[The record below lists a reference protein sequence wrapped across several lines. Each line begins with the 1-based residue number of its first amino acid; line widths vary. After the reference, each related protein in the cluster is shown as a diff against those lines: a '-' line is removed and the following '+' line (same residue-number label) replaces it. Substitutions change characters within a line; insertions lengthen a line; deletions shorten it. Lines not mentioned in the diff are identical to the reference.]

1 MKRKICV
8 VLAVFLCIVAMCI
21 LLAACND
28 SAQNNTGQTSE
39 GDLPSETPV
48 EPDKNDPE
56 NSDPSRP
63 KTYSVT
69 FVADGNVVSVVS
81 YSENTATISEPSVP
95 NKTGYT
101 GAWEPYSLGAA
112 NIIVNA
118 VYTPIKYTVTFV
130 ADGATVG
137 TAVYTVENRD
147 IAEPL
152 VPEKTGYSAEWENY
166 TLTIVYT
173 VIFVADNETVAERRY
188 TVEDNTFAVPSVPN
202 KVGYTGVWETYSLK
216 TGDMTVN
223 AVYTPIEYTVTFVA
237 DGATAGTAV
246 YTVENRDIAEP
257 LVPEKTGYSA
267 EWENYTLTVTFAA
280 DGEFIAERTYTIEHT
295 EVAAPPVPSKE
306 HYTAAWEEYFL
317 TTGDLTVN
325 AVYTPI
331 EYMITFVADGKTV
344 GKVGY
349 TIEDN
354 AVAEPQVPH
363 KENCI
368 GTWEDYTLTGRDF
381 TVNAVYVTAME
392 FALTTDSSFYVV
404 LRYAGNEE
412 EVEVP
417 AMYNGLRVV
426 AIAEDAFAGN
436 TATRKI
442 TLPNS
447 IEQIQSGA
455 FGGCTSLANI
465 NIPANVQLIGDDAF
479 SGCTSLRTL
488 SMGQSVATI
497 GANAFAHCTALRSIT
512 LNEGLTTIGSFA
524 FDGCTALTD
533 ITLPDSLEELGT
545 GVFRHAESLETINF
559 PTLII
564 AIPNVTFQYCLSLK
578 SVVIP
583 ATVSEIGHSAFS
595 YCYGLDSLRIEG
607 DITTIGDSVF
617 FNCYNLTSIYY
628 NSSIGG
634 DVGDEN
640 YIFYNAGSSTEGV
653 TLTLGTNAVIPNKL
667 FDPVFDENKPLI
679 TAVAFEDGQTAITSI
694 YSDGL
699 PYLESI
705 TIPDSVTTIE
715 PDAFTGCEGALYNEY
730 GITYADGWAIF
741 CDKEATTITIRDG
754 IRGIA
759 SGVFD
764 SCTDASSLTIPEN
777 FSNLTA
783 EDFVSLKNLT
793 HAAFPITA
801 IALIPKNKL
810 QNAVITSGTNI
821 ENSAF
826 SGCTSLTSVTIPDSV
841 TSIGYEAFRSCS
853 SLTSVTI
860 PDNVINIGIGAFNG
874 CSSLESMTIAF
885 VGNKANKTSSDT
897 YQYPFGYIF
906 GTSSYTGGTAV
917 EQRYYGSSTSST
929 TYDTYYIPSSLRS
942 VTVTGGNI
950 LYGAFY
956 NCSML
961 TSVTI
966 PDSVTSIA
974 SCAFEACSN
983 LTSIT
988 IPDSVTSI
996 GWSAFSGCTGLTEI
1010 YYTGD
1015 VASWC
1020 GISGLGD
1027 IMSSG
1032 RMLYIGGE
1040 EVEGDL
1046 VIPDGVTSIGSYAF
1060 YNCSGL
1066 TSITIPDSVTSI
1078 GNYAFEG
1085 CSGLTSITIPDSV
1098 TSIGRYAFYGCSG
1111 LTSITIPDSVTS
1123 IGSSAFSDCSG
1134 LTSITIPDSVTS
1146 IGSSAF
1152 SDCSGLTSI
1161 TIPDSVTSIG
1171 DRVFYGCSGLTSVT
1185 IGDSVTSIGESA
1197 FYHCNSLTSIVIPDS
1212 VTSIGEDAFSGCT
1225 SLTSVTIGDSVTS
1238 IGSNAFT
1245 GTAWYNSQ
1253 PNGVVY
1259 AGKVA
1264 YKYKGTM
1271 PSSTSIVLRED
1282 TIAIE
1287 DYAFSGCTGLTSIT
1301 IPDSVTSIGS
1311 YAFEDCSRLVEI
1323 NWNAVSVSDFSSVS
1337 NVFYNAGT
1345 AGDGITV
1352 TFGDSVEKIPAYA
1365 FYVSNSSYRPNIK
1378 SVTIGN
1384 GVTSIEGYAFAWCTS
1399 LTSVAIPDSVTS
1411 IERYAFRSCSSLTSV
1426 TFEYTSN
1433 WYVTSDST
1441 ATSGTSLSSSNL
1453 VNPSTAATW
1462 LRSTYVEYYW
1472 KRK

>member
-1 MKRKICV
+1 
-8 VLAVFLCIVAMCI
+8 MCI

-28 SAQNNTGQTSE
+28 SAQNNTGQTNE

-56 NSDPSRP
+56 NSDPSQS

-118 VYTPIKYTVTFV
+118 VYTPIEYTVTFV
-130 ADGATVG
+130 ADSATVG

-152 VPEKTGYSAEWENY
+152 VPEKTGYYAEWENY
-166 TLTIVYT
+166 ALTTGNVTVNAVYTPVVYT
-173 VIFVADNETVAERRY
+173 VTFAADGETVAECTY

-237 DGATAGTAV
+237 DGATVGTAV
-246 YTVENRDIAEP
+246 YTVENRDITEP
-257 LVPEKTGYSA
+257 LVPEKTGYYA
-267 EWENYTLTVTFAA
+267 EWENYTLTAGNVTVNAVYTPVVYTVTFAA
-280 DGEFIAERTYTIEHT
+280 DGETVAERTYTIEHM

-344 GKVGY
+344 GKAGY

-368 GTWEDYTLTGRDF
+368 GTWEDYTLTGGDF

-426 AIAEDAFAGN
+426 AIAENAFSGN

-564 AIPNVTFQYCLSLK
+564 AIPNVAFQYCLSLK

-617 FNCYNLTSIYY
+617 FNCCNLTSVYY

-640 YIFYNAGSSTEGV
+640 YIFYDAGSSAEGV

-679 TAVAFEDGQTAITSI
+679 TAVAFEDGRTAITSI

-715 PDAFTGCEGALYNEY
+715 PDAFTGCEGALYNEN

-741 CDKEATTITIRDG
+741 CDKEATAITLRDG

-759 SGVFD
+759 NGVFD
-764 SCTDASSLTIPEN
+764 SCTDAFSLTIPEN

-783 EDFVSLKNLT
+783 ENFASLTNLT
-793 HAAFPITA
+793 HAAFPTTA
-801 IALIPKNKL
+801 IALIPNNI
-810 QNAVITSGTNI
+810 QNAVITSGTSI
-821 ENSAF
+821 GDSAF
-826 SGCTSLTSVTIPDSV
+826 FGYTRLTSVTIPDSV
-841 TSIGYEAFRSCS
+841 TSIGQSAFY
-853 SLTSVTI
+853 
-860 PDNVINIGIGAFNG
+860 G
-874 CSSLESMTIAF
+874 CS
-885 VGNKANKTSSDT
+885 G
-897 YQYPFGYIF
+897 
-906 GTSSYTGGTAV
+906 
-917 EQRYYGSSTSST
+917 
-929 TYDTYYIPSSLRS
+929 
-942 VTVTGGNI
+942 
-950 LYGAFY
+950 
-956 NCSML
+956 L

-966 PDSVTSIA
+966 PDSVTSI
-974 SCAFEACSN
+974 
-983 LTSIT
+983 
-988 IPDSVTSI
+988 
-996 GWSAFSGCTGLTEI
+996 GGYAFSYC
-1010 YYTGD
+1010 
-1015 VASWC
+1015 
-1020 GISGLGD
+1020 
-1027 IMSSG
+1027 SS
-1032 RMLYIGGE
+1032 
-1040 EVEGDL
+1040 
-1046 VIPDGVTSIGSYAF
+1046 
-1060 YNCSGL
+1060 
-1066 TSITIPDSVTSI
+1066 
-1078 GNYAFEG
+1078 
-1085 CSGLTSITIPDSV
+1085 LTSITIPDSV
-1098 TSIGRYAFYGCSG
+1098 TSIGRDAFE
-1111 LTSITIPDSVTS
+1111 
-1123 IGSSAFSDCSG
+1123 DC
-1134 LTSITIPDSVTS
+1134 T
-1146 IGSSAF
+1146 
-1152 SDCSGLTSI
+1152 
-1161 TIPDSVTSIG
+1161 
-1171 DRVFYGCSGLTSVT
+1171 GLTSVT
-1185 IGDSVTSIGESA
+1185 
-1197 FYHCNSLTSIVIPDS
+1197 IPDS
-1212 VTSIGEDAFSGCT
+1212 VTSIGEDAFSDCDALVIYCEAASEPSGWDIGWNFSGYPVVWDCNNNNKDEDGYEYAVIDGLQYALKDGNAT
-1225 SLTSVTIGDSVTS
+1225 VKRQSSSITGSIDILASVTYEGEIYSVTS
-1238 IGSNAFT
+1238 IESWAF
-1245 GTAWYNSQ
+1245 Y
-1253 PNGVVY
+1253 
-1259 AGKVA
+1259 
-1264 YKYKGTM
+1264 
-1271 PSSTSIVLRED
+1271 D
-1282 TIAIE
+1282 
-1287 DYAFSGCTGLTSIT
+1287 CTGWINVT
-1301 IPDSVTSIGS
+1301 IPDSVTSIEP
-1311 YAFEDCSRLVEI
+1311 YAFSGC
-1323 NWNAVSVSDFSSVS
+1323 
-1337 NVFYNAGT
+1337 
-1345 AGDGITV
+1345 DGL
-1352 TFGDSVEKIPAYA
+1352 
-1365 FYVSNSSYRPNIK
+1365 K
-1378 SVTIGN
+1378 SVT
-1384 GVTSIEGYAFAWCTS
+1384 FK
-1399 LTSVAIPDSVTS
+1399 
-1411 IERYAFRSCSSLTSV
+1411 
-1426 TFEYTSN
+1426 YTLN
-1433 WYVTSDST
+1433 WYVTSNST
-1441 ATSGTSLSSSNL
+1441 ATSGISLSSSSL
-1453 VNPSTAATW
+1453 RNPFTAATW
-1462 LRSTYVEYYW
+1462 LTSTYYNYYW
-1472 KRK
+1472 KR

>member
-1 MKRKICV
+1 M
-8 VLAVFLCIVAMCI
+8 
-21 LLAACND
+21 
-28 SAQNNTGQTSE
+28 
-39 GDLPSETPV
+39 
-48 EPDKNDPE
+48 
-56 NSDPSRP
+56 
-63 KTYSVT
+63 
-69 FVADGNVVSVVS
+69 
-81 YSENTATISEPSVP
+81 
-95 NKTGYT
+95 
-101 GAWEPYSLGAA
+101 
-112 NIIVNA
+112 
-118 VYTPIKYTVTFV
+118 
-130 ADGATVG
+130 
-137 TAVYTVENRD
+137 
-147 IAEPL
+147 
-152 VPEKTGYSAEWENY
+152 
-166 TLTIVYT
+166 YT

-202 KVGYTGVWETYSLK
+202 KVGYTGIWETYSLK

-237 DGATAGTAV
+237 DGATVGTAV

-257 LVPEKTGYSA
+257 TLTTGDITIHA
-267 EWENYTLTVTFAA
+267 LYTPIVYTVTFAA

-325 AVYTPI
+325 AVYAPI

-455 FGGCTSLANI
+455 FSGCTSLANI

-479 SGCTSLRTL
+479 SGCTSLQTL
-488 SMGQSVATI
+488 SMGRSVATI

-559 PTLII
+559 PSLIT
-564 AIPNVTFQYCLSLK
+564 AIPNVTFQYCRSLK

-679 TAVAFEDGQTAITSI
+679 TAVAFEDGRTAITSI

-715 PDAFTGCEGALYNEY
+715 PDAFIGCEGALYNEN

-741 CDKEATTITIRDG
+741 CDKEATAITLLDG

-759 SGVFD
+759 NGVFN
-764 SCTDASSLTIPEN
+764 SCTDAFSLTIPEN

-783 EDFVSLKNLT
+783 EDFASLTNLT
-793 HAAFPITA
+793 HAAFPTTA
-801 IALIPKNKL
+801 ISLIPKNKL

-841 TSIGYEAFRSCS
+841 TSIGYEAFRDCT
-853 SLTSVTI
+853 SLS
-860 PDNVINIGIGAFNG
+860 
-874 CSSLESMTIAF
+874 
-885 VGNKANKTSSDT
+885 
-897 YQYPFGYIF
+897 
-906 GTSSYTGGTAV
+906 
-917 EQRYYGSSTSST
+917 
-929 TYDTYYIPSSLRS
+929 
-942 VTVTGGNI
+942 
-950 LYGAFY
+950 
-956 NCSML
+956 
-961 TSVTI
+961 
-966 PDSVTSIA
+966 
-974 SCAFEACSN
+974 
-983 LTSIT
+983 SIT

-996 GWSAFSGCTGLTEI
+996 GYSAFEACTSL
-1010 YYTGD
+1010 
-1015 VASWC
+1015 A
-1020 GISGLGD
+1020 
-1027 IMSSG
+1027 
-1032 RMLYIGGE
+1032 
-1040 EVEGDL
+1040 
-1046 VIPDGVTSIGSYAF
+1046 
-1060 YNCSGL
+1060 
-1066 TSITIPDSVTSI
+1066 
-1078 GNYAFEG
+1078 
-1085 CSGLTSITIPDSV
+1085 
-1098 TSIGRYAFYGCSG
+1098 
-1111 LTSITIPDSVTS
+1111 SITIPDSVTS
-1123 IGSSAFSDCSG
+1123 IGSSAFYNCTS
-1134 LTSITIPDSVTS
+1134 LASITIPDSVTS

-1152 SDCSGLTSI
+1152 YNCTSLASV
-1161 TIPDSVTSIG
+1161 TIPDSVTSI
-1171 DRVFYGCSGLTSVT
+1171 
-1185 IGDSVTSIGESA
+1185 ESW
-1197 FYHCNSLTSIVIPDS
+1197 
-1212 VTSIGEDAFSGCT
+1212 AFSGCT
-1225 SLTSVTIGDSVTS
+1225 SLASV
-1238 IGSNAFT
+1238 
-1245 GTAWYNSQ
+1245 
-1253 PNGVVY
+1253 
-1259 AGKVA
+1259 
-1264 YKYKGTM
+1264 
-1271 PSSTSIVLRED
+1271 
-1282 TIAIE
+1282 
-1287 DYAFSGCTGLTSIT
+1287 T
-1301 IPDSVTSIGS
+1301 IPDSVTSIES
-1311 YAFEDCSRLVEI
+1311 WAFS
-1323 NWNAVSVSDFSSVS
+1323 
-1337 NVFYNAGT
+1337 G
-1345 AGDGITV
+1345 
-1352 TFGDSVEKIPAYA
+1352 
-1365 FYVSNSSYRPNIK
+1365 
-1378 SVTIGN
+1378 
-1384 GVTSIEGYAFAWCTS
+1384 CTG
-1399 LTSVAIPDSVTS
+1399 
-1411 IERYAFRSCSSLTSV
+1411 LTSV

-1433 WYVTSDST
+1433 WYVTNST

-1462 LRSTYVEYYW
+1462 LRSTYDNYYW

>member
-1 MKRKICV
+1 MKRKIYV
-8 VLAVFLCIVAMCI
+8 VLAVFLCVVAMCI

-101 GAWEPYSLGAA
+101 GTWEQYSLGAA

-118 VYTPIKYTVTFV
+118 VYTPIEYTVTFV

-166 TLTIVYT
+166 TLTTGDITIHALYTPIVYT
-173 VIFVADNETVAERRY
+173 VIFV
-188 TVEDNTFAVPSVPN
+188 
-202 KVGYTGVWETYSLK
+202 
-216 TGDMTVN
+216 
-223 AVYTPIEYTVTFVA
+223 
-237 DGATAGTAV
+237 
-246 YTVENRDIAEP
+246 
-257 LVPEKTGYSA
+257 
-267 EWENYTLTVTFAA
+267 A

-306 HYTAAWEEYFL
+306 HYTAAWEEYLL

-331 EYMITFVADGKTV
+331 EYMITFVADGETV

-349 TIEDN
+349 TIEDD

-368 GTWEDYTLTGRDF
+368 GTWEDYTLTGGDF

-426 AIAEDAFAGN
+426 AIAENAFSGN

-455 FGGCTSLANI
+455 FSGCTSLANI

-559 PTLII
+559 PSLIT
-564 AIPNVTFQYCLSLK
+564 AIPNVTFQYCRSLK
-578 SVVIP
+578 NIVIP

-667 FDPVFDENKPLI
+667 FDPVFDKNKPLI
-679 TAVAFEDGQTAITSI
+679 TAVAFEDGRTAITSI

-715 PDAFTGCEGALYNEY
+715 PDAFTGCEGALYIEY

-741 CDKEATTITIRDG
+741 CDKEATTITLRDG

-759 SGVFD
+759 NGVFD
-764 SCTDASSLTIPEN
+764 SCTDAFSLTIPEN

-783 EDFVSLKNLT
+783 ENFASLTNLT
-793 HAAFPITA
+793 HAAFPTTA
-801 IALIPKNKL
+801 IALIPNNI
-810 QNAVITSGTNI
+810 QNAVITSGTSI
-821 ENSAF
+821 GDSAF
-826 SGCTSLTSVTIPDSV
+826 F
-841 TSIGYEAFRSCS
+841 GYTR
-853 SLTSVTI
+853 LTSVTI
-860 PDNVINIGIGAFNG
+860 PDNV
-874 CSSLESMTIAF
+874 
-885 VGNKANKTSSDT
+885 
-897 YQYPFGYIF
+897 
-906 GTSSYTGGTAV
+906 
-917 EQRYYGSSTSST
+917 
-929 TYDTYYIPSSLRS
+929 
-942 VTVTGGNI
+942 
-950 LYGAFY
+950 
-956 NCSML
+956 
-961 TSVTI
+961 
-966 PDSVTSIA
+966 
-974 SCAFEACSN
+974 
-983 LTSIT
+983 
-988 IPDSVTSI
+988 TSI
-996 GWSAFSGCTGLTEI
+996 GDS
-1010 YYTGD
+1010 
-1015 VASWC
+1015 
-1020 GISGLGD
+1020 
-1027 IMSSG
+1027 
-1032 RMLYIGGE
+1032 
-1040 EVEGDL
+1040 
-1046 VIPDGVTSIGSYAF
+1046 AF

-1078 GNYAFEG
+1078 GDSAFYN

-1098 TSIGRYAFYGCSG
+1098 TSIGRDAFE
-1111 LTSITIPDSVTS
+1111 
-1123 IGSSAFSDCSG
+1123 DC
-1134 LTSITIPDSVTS
+1134 T
-1146 IGSSAF
+1146 
-1152 SDCSGLTSI
+1152 
-1161 TIPDSVTSIG
+1161 
-1171 DRVFYGCSGLTSVT
+1171 GLTSVT
-1185 IGDSVTSIGESA
+1185 
-1197 FYHCNSLTSIVIPDS
+1197 IPDS
-1212 VTSIGEDAFSGCT
+1212 VTSIGEDAFSDCDALVIYCEAASEPSGWDIGWNFSGYPVVWDCNNNNKDEDGYEYAVIDGLQYALKDGNAT
-1225 SLTSVTIGDSVTS
+1225 VKRQSSSITGSIDILASVTYEGEIYSVTS
-1238 IGSNAFT
+1238 IESWAF
-1245 GTAWYNSQ
+1245 Y
-1253 PNGVVY
+1253 
-1259 AGKVA
+1259 
-1264 YKYKGTM
+1264 
-1271 PSSTSIVLRED
+1271 D
-1282 TIAIE
+1282 
-1287 DYAFSGCTGLTSIT
+1287 CTGWINVT
-1301 IPDSVTSIGS
+1301 IPDSVTSIEP
-1311 YAFEDCSRLVEI
+1311 YAFSGC
-1323 NWNAVSVSDFSSVS
+1323 
-1337 NVFYNAGT
+1337 
-1345 AGDGITV
+1345 DG
-1352 TFGDSVEKIPAYA
+1352 
-1365 FYVSNSSYRPNIK
+1365 
-1378 SVTIGN
+1378 
-1384 GVTSIEGYAFAWCTS
+1384 
-1399 LTSVAIPDSVTS
+1399 
-1411 IERYAFRSCSSLTSV
+1411 LTSV
-1426 TFEYTSN
+1426 TFKYTSN
-1433 WYVTSDST
+1433 WYVTSNST
-1441 ATSGTSLSSSNL
+1441 ATSGISLSSSSL
-1453 VNPSTAATW
+1453 RNPFTAATW
-1462 LRSTYVEYYW
+1462 LSSTYVDYYW

>member
-28 SAQNNTGQTSE
+28 SAQNNTGQTNE

-56 NSDPSRP
+56 NSDPSQS

-101 GAWEPYSLGAA
+101 GAWEPYPLGAA

-118 VYTPIKYTVTFV
+118 VYTPIEYTVTFV
-130 ADGATVG
+130 ADSATVG

-152 VPEKTGYSAEWENY
+152 VPEKTGYYAEWENY
-166 TLTIVYT
+166 ALTTGNVTVNAVYTPVVYT
-173 VIFVADNETVAERRY
+173 VTFAADGETVAECTY

-237 DGATAGTAV
+237 DGATVDTV
-246 YTVENRDIAEP
+246 LYTVENRDITEP

-267 EWENYTLTVTFAA
+267 EWENYALTADNVTVNAVYTPVVYTVTFVA
-280 DGEFIAERTYTIEHT
+280 DGETIAERTYTIEHT

-344 GKVGY
+344 GKAGY

-368 GTWEDYTLTGRDF
+368 GTWEDYTLTGGDF

-455 FGGCTSLANI
+455 FSGCTSLADI

-488 SMGQSVATI
+488 SIGQSVATI

-640 YIFYNAGSSTEGV
+640 FIFYNAGSSTKGV

-679 TAVAFEDGQTAITSI
+679 TAVAFEDGRTAITSI

-730 GITYADGWAIF
+730 GITYADDWAIF

-759 SGVFD
+759 NGVFD
-764 SCTDASSLTIPEN
+764 SCTDAFSLTIPEN

-783 EDFVSLKNLT
+783 EDFASLTNLT
-793 HAAFPITA
+793 HAAFPTTA
-801 IALIPKNKL
+801 IALIPNNI
-810 QNAVITSGTNI
+810 QNAVITSGTSI
-821 ENSAF
+821 GDSAF
-826 SGCTSLTSVTIPDSV
+826 F
-841 TSIGYEAFRSCS
+841 GYTR
-853 SLTSVTI
+853 LTSVTI
-860 PDNVINIGIGAFNG
+860 PDNV
-874 CSSLESMTIAF
+874 
-885 VGNKANKTSSDT
+885 
-897 YQYPFGYIF
+897 
-906 GTSSYTGGTAV
+906 
-917 EQRYYGSSTSST
+917 
-929 TYDTYYIPSSLRS
+929 
-942 VTVTGGNI
+942 
-950 LYGAFY
+950 
-956 NCSML
+956 
-961 TSVTI
+961 
-966 PDSVTSIA
+966 
-974 SCAFEACSN
+974 
-983 LTSIT
+983 
-988 IPDSVTSI
+988 TSI
-996 GWSAFSGCTGLTEI
+996 GDS
-1010 YYTGD
+1010 
-1015 VASWC
+1015 
-1020 GISGLGD
+1020 
-1027 IMSSG
+1027 
-1032 RMLYIGGE
+1032 
-1040 EVEGDL
+1040 
-1046 VIPDGVTSIGSYAF
+1046 AF

-1078 GNYAFEG
+1078 GDSAFYN

-1098 TSIGRYAFYGCSG
+1098 TSIGRDAFE
-1111 LTSITIPDSVTS
+1111 
-1123 IGSSAFSDCSG
+1123 DC
-1134 LTSITIPDSVTS
+1134 T
-1146 IGSSAF
+1146 
-1152 SDCSGLTSI
+1152 
-1161 TIPDSVTSIG
+1161 
-1171 DRVFYGCSGLTSVT
+1171 GLTSVT
-1185 IGDSVTSIGESA
+1185 
-1197 FYHCNSLTSIVIPDS
+1197 IPDS
-1212 VTSIGEDAFSGCT
+1212 VTSIGEDAFSDCDALVIYCEAASEPSGWDIGWNFSGYPVVWDCNNNNKDEDGYEYAVIDGLQYALKDGNAT
-1225 SLTSVTIGDSVTS
+1225 VKRQSSSITGSIDILASVTYEGEIYSVTS
-1238 IGSNAFT
+1238 IESWAF
-1245 GTAWYNSQ
+1245 Y
-1253 PNGVVY
+1253 
-1259 AGKVA
+1259 
-1264 YKYKGTM
+1264 
-1271 PSSTSIVLRED
+1271 D
-1282 TIAIE
+1282 
-1287 DYAFSGCTGLTSIT
+1287 CTGWINVT
-1301 IPDSVTSIGS
+1301 IPDSVTSIEP
-1311 YAFEDCSRLVEI
+1311 YAFSGC
-1323 NWNAVSVSDFSSVS
+1323 
-1337 NVFYNAGT
+1337 
-1345 AGDGITV
+1345 DG
-1352 TFGDSVEKIPAYA
+1352 
-1365 FYVSNSSYRPNIK
+1365 
-1378 SVTIGN
+1378 
-1384 GVTSIEGYAFAWCTS
+1384 
-1399 LTSVAIPDSVTS
+1399 
-1411 IERYAFRSCSSLTSV
+1411 LTSV
-1426 TFEYTSN
+1426 TFKYTSN
-1433 WYVTSDST
+1433 WYVTSNST
-1441 ATSGTSLSSSNL
+1441 ATSGISLSSSSL
-1453 VNPSTAATW
+1453 RNPFTAATW
-1462 LRSTYVEYYW
+1462 LSSTYVDYYW

>member
-28 SAQNNTGQTSE
+28 SAQNNMGQTSE

-118 VYTPIKYTVTFV
+118 VYTPIEYTVTFI

-137 TAVYTVENRD
+137 TAVYTVENRN

-166 TLTIVYT
+166 TLTTGDITIHALYTPIVYT

-237 DGATAGTAV
+237 DGATVGTAV

-257 LVPEKTGYSA
+257 LAPEKTGYST
-267 EWENYTLTVTFAA
+267 EWENYTLTTGDITIHALYTPIVYTVTFAA

-455 FGGCTSLANI
+455 FSGCTSLANI
-465 NIPANVQLIGDDAF
+465 NIPANVQLIGDNAF
-479 SGCTSLRTL
+479 SGCTSLQTL
-488 SMGQSVATI
+488 SMGRSVATI

-679 TAVAFEDGQTAITSI
+679 TAVAFEDGRTAITSI

-715 PDAFTGCEGALYNEY
+715 PDAFTGCEGALYNEN

-741 CDKEATTITIRDG
+741 CDKEATAITLRDG

-759 SGVFD
+759 NGVFD
-764 SCTDASSLTIPEN
+764 NCTDAFSLTIPGN

-783 EDFVSLKNLT
+783 EDFSSLTNLT
-793 HAAFPITA
+793 HAAFPTTA
-801 IALIPKNKL
+801 IALIPKNI
-810 QNAVITSGTNI
+810 QNAVITSGTSI
-821 ENSAF
+821 GSYAF
-826 SGCTSLTSVTIPDSV
+826 EDYTGLTSVTIGNSV
-841 TSIGYEAFRSCS
+841 TSIGYR
-853 SLTSVTI
+853 
-860 PDNVINIGIGAFNG
+860 
-874 CSSLESMTIAF
+874 
-885 VGNKANKTSSDT
+885 
-897 YQYPFGYIF
+897 
-906 GTSSYTGGTAV
+906 
-917 EQRYYGSSTSST
+917 
-929 TYDTYYIPSSLRS
+929 
-942 VTVTGGNI
+942 
-950 LYGAFY
+950 
-956 NCSML
+956 
-961 TSVTI
+961 
-966 PDSVTSIA
+966 
-974 SCAFEACSN
+974 
-983 LTSIT
+983 
-988 IPDSVTSI
+988 
-996 GWSAFSGCTGLTEI
+996 AFS
-1010 YYTGD
+1010 
-1015 VASWC
+1015 
-1020 GISGLGD
+1020 
-1027 IMSSG
+1027 
-1032 RMLYIGGE
+1032 
-1040 EVEGDL
+1040 
-1046 VIPDGVTSIGSYAF
+1046 
-1060 YNCSGL
+1060 
-1066 TSITIPDSVTSI
+1066 
-1078 GNYAFEG
+1078 
-1085 CSGLTSITIPDSV
+1085 
-1098 TSIGRYAFYGCSG
+1098 
-1111 LTSITIPDSVTS
+1111 
-1123 IGSSAFSDCSG
+1123 
-1134 LTSITIPDSVTS
+1134 
-1146 IGSSAF
+1146 
-1152 SDCSGLTSI
+1152 
-1161 TIPDSVTSIG
+1161 
-1171 DRVFYGCSGLTSVT
+1171 GCSGLTSVT
-1185 IGDSVTSIGESA
+1185 IPNSVTSIDSSA
-1197 FYHCNSLTSIVIPDS
+1197 F
-1212 VTSIGEDAFSGCT
+1212 EDCT
-1225 SLTSVTIGDSVTS
+1225 GLTSVTIGNSVTS
-1238 IGSNAFT
+1238 IGYS
-1245 GTAWYNSQ
+1245 
-1253 PNGVVY
+1253 
-1259 AGKVA
+1259 
-1264 YKYKGTM
+1264 
-1271 PSSTSIVLRED
+1271 
-1282 TIAIE
+1282 
-1287 DYAFSGCTGLTSIT
+1287 AFSGCSSLSSIT

-1311 YAFEDCSRLVEI
+1311 YAF
-1323 NWNAVSVSDFSSVS
+1323 
-1337 NVFYNAGT
+1337 YN
-1345 AGDGITV
+1345 
-1352 TFGDSVEKIPAYA
+1352 
-1365 FYVSNSSYRPNIK
+1365 
-1378 SVTIGN
+1378 
-1384 GVTSIEGYAFAWCTS
+1384 CTG
-1399 LTSVAIPDSVTS
+1399 LTSVYISDIAAWCGIDFNGSYTNPLSYAHNLYLNGELVTDLAIPDSVTS
-1411 IERYAFRSCSSLTSV
+1411 IRDYAFYNCSDLTSITIPDGVTSIGYRAFSGCRGLTSIIIPDSVTSLGEDALSGCDALVIYCEAASKPSGWNSNWNSSRRPVVWDCNNNNKDEDGYEHVAIDGLQYALKDGKATVKRQSFAITGSIDIPASVTYEGEIYSVTSIGSYAFSDCDGLTSVTIPDSVTSIGSYAFAYCTGLTSV
-1426 TFEYTSN
+1426 TFEYISN
-1433 WYVTSDST
+1433 WDLST
-1441 ATSGTSLSSSNL
+1441 ATNRTSVPGSSL
-1453 VNPSTAATW
+1453 RNPSTAAAW
-1462 LRSTYVEYYW
+1462 LSSTYVDYYW
-1472 KRK
+1472 ERK

>member
-8 VLAVFLCIVAMCI
+8 MLAVFLCIVAMCI

-28 SAQNNTGQTSE
+28 SAQNNTGQTNE

-56 NSDPSRP
+56 NSDPSQS

-118 VYTPIKYTVTFV
+118 VYTPIEYTVTFVADSATVGTAVYTVENRDIAEPLVPEKTGYYAEWENYALTTGNVTVNAVYTPVVYTVTFAADGETVAECTYTVEDNTFAVPSVPNKVGYTGVWETYSLKTSDMTVNAVYTPIEYTVTFV

-137 TAVYTVENRD
+137 AAVYTVENRD

-166 TLTIVYT
+166 TLTTGDITIHALYTPIVYT
-173 VIFVADNETVAERRY
+173 VIFVADNETV
-188 TVEDNTFAVPSVPN
+188 
-202 KVGYTGVWETYSLK
+202 
-216 TGDMTVN
+216 
-223 AVYTPIEYTVTFVA
+223 
-237 DGATAGTAV
+237 
-246 YTVENRDIAEP
+246 
-257 LVPEKTGYSA
+257 
-267 EWENYTLTVTFAA
+267 
-280 DGEFIAERTYTIEHT
+280 AERTYTIEHT

-455 FGGCTSLANI
+455 FSGCTSLANI

-479 SGCTSLRTL
+479 SGCTSLQTL

-617 FNCYNLTSIYY
+617 FNCCNLTSVYY

-640 YIFYNAGSSTEGV
+640 YIFYDAGSSAEGV

-679 TAVAFEDGQTAITSI
+679 TAVAFEDGRTAITSI

-730 GITYADGWAIF
+730 GITYADDWAIF

-759 SGVFD
+759 NGVFD
-764 SCTDASSLTIPEN
+764 SCTDAFSLTIPEN

-783 EDFVSLKNLT
+783 EDFASLKNLT
-793 HAAFPITA
+793 HAAFPTTA

-821 ENSAF
+821 ESSAF
-826 SGCTSLTSVTIPDSV
+826 SGYTS
-841 TSIGYEAFRSCS
+841 
-853 SLTSVTI
+853 
-860 PDNVINIGIGAFNG
+860 
-874 CSSLESMTIAF
+874 
-885 VGNKANKTSSDT
+885 
-897 YQYPFGYIF
+897 
-906 GTSSYTGGTAV
+906 
-917 EQRYYGSSTSST
+917 
-929 TYDTYYIPSSLRS
+929 
-942 VTVTGGNI
+942 
-950 LYGAFY
+950 
-956 NCSML
+956 
-961 TSVTI
+961 
-966 PDSVTSIA
+966 
-974 SCAFEACSN
+974 
-983 LTSIT
+983 
-988 IPDSVTSI
+988 
-996 GWSAFSGCTGLTEI
+996 
-1010 YYTGD
+1010 
-1015 VASWC
+1015 
-1020 GISGLGD
+1020 
-1027 IMSSG
+1027 
-1032 RMLYIGGE
+1032 
-1040 EVEGDL
+1040 
-1046 VIPDGVTSIGSYAF
+1046 
-1060 YNCSGL
+1060 
-1066 TSITIPDSVTSI
+1066 
-1078 GNYAFEG
+1078 
-1085 CSGLTSITIPDSV
+1085 
-1098 TSIGRYAFYGCSG
+1098 

-1123 IGSSAFSDCSG
+1123 IGSSAF
-1134 LTSITIPDSVTS
+1134 
-1146 IGSSAF
+1146 
-1152 SDCSGLTSI
+1152 
-1161 TIPDSVTSIG
+1161 
-1171 DRVFYGCSGLTSVT
+1171 
-1185 IGDSVTSIGESA
+1185 
-1197 FYHCNSLTSIVIPDS
+1197 
-1212 VTSIGEDAFSGCT
+1212 
-1225 SLTSVTIGDSVTS
+1225 
-1238 IGSNAFT
+1238 
-1245 GTAWYNSQ
+1245 WY
-1253 PNGVVY
+1253 
-1259 AGKVA
+1259 
-1264 YKYKGTM
+1264 
-1271 PSSTSIVLRED
+1271 
-1282 TIAIE
+1282 
-1287 DYAFSGCTGLTSIT
+1287 CTGLT
-1301 IPDSVTSIGS
+1301 
-1311 YAFEDCSRLVEI
+1311 EI
-1323 NWNAVSVSDFSSVS
+1323 NWNAISVSDFSSGS

-1352 TFGDSVEKIPAYA
+1352 TFGDSVEKIPAYL
-1365 FYVSNSSYRPNIK
+1365 FYVSSSSYRPNIK

-1384 GVTSIEGYAFAWCTS
+1384 SVTSIGYRAFYNCSGLTSVYYTGDVAGWCGISGLDGVMSSGRILYINGNKVAGAVVIPDGVQSVPSYAFNYQTDITSITIPDSVTSIGDYAFSDCSGLTSITIPDSVTSIGSSAFWECSGLTSVTIGNGVTSIGGHAFWYCTG
-1399 LTSVAIPDSVTS
+1399 LTSVTIGDSVTSIGDYAFYNCSGLISVTIPDSVTS
-1411 IERYAFRSCSSLTSV
+1411 IESYAFYGCDKLVEVYNKSSLGIMAGSSGNGYVAYYAKNVYTEEGGSWFTDTADGFRFFYDGTDGYLMGYYGEETTITLPDGFTAYDGTEVAEYAIYDYAFYYCDGLMSITIPDSVTSIGGSAFSGCTGLTSV
-1426 TFEYTSN
+1426 TIPDS
-1433 WYVTSDST
+1433 VTSIGLPFRT
-1441 ATSGTSLSSSNL
+1441 A
-1453 VNPSTAATW
+1453 
-1462 LRSTYVEYYW
+1462 
-1472 KRK
+1472 

>member
-1 MKRKICV
+1 MCV
-8 VLAVFLCIVAMCI
+8 

-28 SAQNNTGQTSE
+28 GTQNNTEQP
-39 GDLPSETPV
+39 GDGNPPSETPV

-56 NSDPSRP
+56 NSAPSQP
-63 KTYSVT
+63 ETYSVT
-69 FVADGNVVSVVS
+69 FVADGNVASVVS

-118 VYTPIKYTVTFV
+118 VYTPIEYTVTFV

-166 TLTIVYT
+166 TLTTGDITIHALYTPIVYT

-188 TVEDNTFAVPSVPN
+188 TVEDNTFAAPSVPN

-237 DGATAGTAV
+237 DGATVDTV
-246 YTVENRDIAEP
+246 LYTVENRDIAEP

-267 EWENYTLTVTFAA
+267 EWENYTLTAGNVTVNAVYTPVVYTVTFAA

-344 GKVGY
+344 GKAGY

-368 GTWEDYTLTGRDF
+368 GTWEDYTLTGGDF

-455 FGGCTSLANI
+455 FSGCTSLANI

-488 SMGQSVATI
+488 SIGQSVATI

-741 CDKEATTITIRDG
+741 CDEEATAITLRDG

-759 SGVFD
+759 NGVFD
-764 SCTDASSLTIPEN
+764 SCTDAFSLTIPEN

-783 EDFVSLKNLT
+783 ENFASLTNLT
-793 HAAFPITA
+793 HAAFPTTA
-801 IALIPKNKL
+801 IALIPNNI
-810 QNAVITSGTNI
+810 QNAVITSGTSI
-821 ENSAF
+821 GSYAFEDYTGLTSVTIGNSVTSIGYRAF
-826 SGCTSLTSVTIPDSV
+826 SGCSSLTSVTIPDSV
-841 TSIGYEAFRSCS
+841 TSIGDS
-853 SLTSVTI
+853 
-860 PDNVINIGIGAFNG
+860 
-874 CSSLESMTIAF
+874 
-885 VGNKANKTSSDT
+885 
-897 YQYPFGYIF
+897 
-906 GTSSYTGGTAV
+906 
-917 EQRYYGSSTSST
+917 
-929 TYDTYYIPSSLRS
+929 
-942 VTVTGGNI
+942 
-950 LYGAFY
+950 AFY
-956 NCSML
+956 N
-961 TSVTI
+961 
-966 PDSVTSIA
+966 
-974 SCAFEACSN
+974 
-983 LTSIT
+983 
-988 IPDSVTSI
+988 
-996 GWSAFSGCTGLTEI
+996 
-1010 YYTGD
+1010 
-1015 VASWC
+1015 
-1020 GISGLGD
+1020 
-1027 IMSSG
+1027 
-1032 RMLYIGGE
+1032 
-1040 EVEGDL
+1040 
-1046 VIPDGVTSIGSYAF
+1046 
-1060 YNCSGL
+1060 
-1066 TSITIPDSVTSI
+1066 
-1078 GNYAFEG
+1078 
-1085 CSGLTSITIPDSV
+1085 
-1098 TSIGRYAFYGCSG
+1098 
-1111 LTSITIPDSVTS
+1111 
-1123 IGSSAFSDCSG
+1123 
-1134 LTSITIPDSVTS
+1134 
-1146 IGSSAF
+1146 
-1152 SDCSGLTSI
+1152 
-1161 TIPDSVTSIG
+1161 
-1171 DRVFYGCSGLTSVT
+1171 
-1185 IGDSVTSIGESA
+1185 
-1197 FYHCNSLTSIVIPDS
+1197 
-1212 VTSIGEDAFSGCT
+1212 
-1225 SLTSVTIGDSVTS
+1225 
-1238 IGSNAFT
+1238 
-1245 GTAWYNSQ
+1245 
-1253 PNGVVY
+1253 
-1259 AGKVA
+1259 
-1264 YKYKGTM
+1264 
-1271 PSSTSIVLRED
+1271 
-1282 TIAIE
+1282 
-1287 DYAFSGCTGLTSIT
+1287 CTGLTSVYISNIAAWCGIDFNGAYT
-1301 IPDSVTSIGS
+1301 NPLSYAHNLYLNGELVTDLAIPDSVTSIGS
-1311 YAFEDCSRLVEI
+1311 YAFEDCSGL
-1323 NWNAVSVSDFSSVS
+1323 
-1337 NVFYNAGT
+1337 T
-1345 AGDGITV
+1345 
-1352 TFGDSVEKIPAYA
+1352 
-1365 FYVSNSSYRPNIK
+1365 
-1378 SVTIGN
+1378 SVTIPN
-1384 GVTSIEGYAFAWCTS
+1384 SVTSIGDRAFSGCDALVIYCEAASEPSGWYSDWNSSGCPVVWDCNNNNKDKNGNEYAVIDGLQYALKDGNATVKRQSSSITGSIDIPASVTYEGEIYSVTSIGYRAFSGCS
-1399 LTSVAIPDSVTS
+1399 VLTSVTIPDSVTS
-1411 IERYAFRSCSSLTSV
+1411 IGSSAFEGCTGLTSVTIGNSVMSIWSSAFSGCSGLTSVTIPDSVTSIGNWAFSGCTGLTSV
-1426 TFEYTSN
+1426 TFEYI
-1433 WYVTSDST
+1433 SDWDLST
-1441 ATSGTSLSSSNL
+1441 ATSWTSVSGSSL
-1453 VNPSTAATW
+1453 RNPSTAAAW
-1462 LRSTYVEYYW
+1462 LSSTYVNYYW
-1472 KRK
+1472 ERK

>member
-1 MKRKICV
+1 
-8 VLAVFLCIVAMCI
+8 MCI

-28 SAQNNTGQTSE
+28 SAQNNTGQTNE

-56 NSDPSRP
+56 NSDPSQS

-101 GAWEPYSLGAA
+101 GAWEPYPLGAA

-118 VYTPIKYTVTFV
+118 VYTPIEYTVTFV
-130 ADGATVG
+130 ADSATVG

-152 VPEKTGYSAEWENY
+152 VPEKTGYYAEWENY
-166 TLTIVYT
+166 ALTTGNVTVNAVYTPVVYT
-173 VIFVADNETVAERRY
+173 VTFAADGETVAECTY

-216 TGDMTVN
+216 TSDMTVN

-237 DGATAGTAV
+237 DGATVDTV
-246 YTVENRDIAEP
+246 LYTVENRDIAEP

-267 EWENYTLTVTFAA
+267 EWENYTLTAGNVTVNAVYTPVVYTVTFAA
-280 DGEFIAERTYTIEHT
+280 DGETVAERTYTIEHT

-455 FGGCTSLANI
+455 FSGCTSLANI

-479 SGCTSLRTL
+479 SGCTSLQTL
-488 SMGQSVATI
+488 SMGRSVATI

-559 PTLII
+559 PSLIT

-730 GITYADGWAIF
+730 GITYADDWAIF

-759 SGVFD
+759 NGVFD
-764 SCTDASSLTIPEN
+764 SCTDAFSLTIPEN

-783 EDFVSLKNLT
+783 EDFASLKNLT

-841 TSIGYEAFRSCS
+841 TSIGSYAFAACVD
-853 SLTSVTI
+853 LTSITI

-996 GWSAFSGCTGLTEI
+996 GWSAFE
-1010 YYTGD
+1010 
-1015 VASWC
+1015 A
-1020 GISGLGD
+1020 
-1027 IMSSG
+1027 
-1032 RMLYIGGE
+1032 
-1040 EVEGDL
+1040 
-1046 VIPDGVTSIGSYAF
+1046 
-1060 YNCSGL
+1060 
-1066 TSITIPDSVTSI
+1066 
-1078 GNYAFEG
+1078 
-1085 CSGLTSITIPDSV
+1085 
-1098 TSIGRYAFYGCSG
+1098 CSG

-1123 IGSSAFSDCSG
+1123 IGSSAFSGCSN
-1134 LTSITIPDSVTS
+1134 LTSIEVDENNTAYASVDGILYNKAKTEFIHIPDAIAGDITIPDSVTS
-1146 IGSSAF
+1146 IGESAF
-1152 SDCSGLTSI
+1152 SGCTGLTSV

-1171 DRVFYGCSGLTSVT
+1171 SY
-1185 IGDSVTSIGESA
+1185 A
-1197 FYHCNSLTSIVIPDS
+1197 FYYC
-1212 VTSIGEDAFSGCT
+1212 
-1225 SLTSVTIGDSVTS
+1225 
-1238 IGSNAFT
+1238 
-1245 GTAWYNSQ
+1245 
-1253 PNGVVY
+1253 
-1259 AGKVA
+1259 
-1264 YKYKGTM
+1264 
-1271 PSSTSIVLRED
+1271 SS
-1282 TIAIE
+1282 
-1287 DYAFSGCTGLTSIT
+1287 LTSIT

-1311 YAFEDCSRLVEI
+1311 YAFQSCS
-1323 NWNAVSVSDFSSVS
+1323 
-1337 NVFYNAGT
+1337 
-1345 AGDGITV
+1345 
-1352 TFGDSVEKIPAYA
+1352 
-1365 FYVSNSSYRPNIK
+1365 
-1378 SVTIGN
+1378 
-1384 GVTSIEGYAFAWCTS
+1384 S
-1399 LTSVAIPDSVTS
+1399 LTSITIPDSVTS
-1411 IERYAFRSCSSLTSV
+1411 IGLDIHHHPRQRDEHSKLC
-1426 TFEYTSN
+1426 
-1433 WYVTSDST
+1433 
-1441 ATSGTSLSSSNL
+1441 
-1453 VNPSTAATW
+1453 
-1462 LRSTYVEYYW
+1462 LRGLQQLDVHYHS
-1472 KRK
+1472 

>member
-1 MKRKICV
+1 
-8 VLAVFLCIVAMCI
+8 MCI

-118 VYTPIKYTVTFV
+118 VYTPIEYKVTFV

-166 TLTIVYT
+166 TLT
-173 VIFVADNETVAERRY
+173 
-188 TVEDNTFAVPSVPN
+188 
-202 KVGYTGVWETYSLK
+202 
-216 TGDMTVN
+216 TGDITIH
-223 AVYTPIEYTVTFVA
+223 ALYTPI
-237 DGATAGTAV
+237 V
-246 YTVENRDIAEP
+246 Y
-257 LVPEKTGYSA
+257 
-267 EWENYTLTVTFAA
+267 TVTFAA

-426 AIAEDAFAGN
+426 AIAENAFSGN

-455 FGGCTSLANI
+455 FSGCTSLANI

-679 TAVAFEDGQTAITSI
+679 TAVAFEDGRTAITSI

-759 SGVFD
+759 NGVFD
-764 SCTDASSLTIPEN
+764 SCTDAFSLTIPEN

-783 EDFVSLKNLT
+783 EDFASLKNLT

-801 IALIPKNKL
+801 ISLIPKNKL

-826 SGCTSLTSVTIPDSV
+826 SGYTSLTSVTIPDSV
-841 TSIGYEAFRSCS
+841 TSIGSSAFYNCSNLTSITIPDSVTSIGSYAFQSCS

-860 PDNVINIGIGAFNG
+860 PDNVINIEIGAFNG
-874 CSSLESMTIAF
+874 CSSLKSMTIAF
-885 VGNKANKTSSDT
+885 VGNKADKTSSDT

-906 GTSSYTGGTAV
+906 GTSSYTGGRSI
-917 EQRYYGSSTSST
+917 EQSYYGRSTSLT
-929 TYDTYYIPSSLRS
+929 TSSTYYIPSSLRS
-942 VTVTGGNI
+942 VTVTGGEI

-966 PDSVTSIA
+966 PDSVTSIG
-974 SCAFEACSN
+974 SYAFYNCGN

-996 GWSAFSGCTGLTEI
+996 GRYAFQSCSSLTSITIPDSVTSIGSSAFSGCTGLTEI

-1020 GISGLGD
+1020 GISGFGD

-1066 TSITIPDSVTSI
+1066 TSVTIPDSVTSI
-1078 GNYAFEG
+1078 GYSAFEG
-1085 CSGLTSITIPDSV
+1085 CTSLASVTIPNSV
-1098 TSIGRYAFYGCSG
+1098 TSIESYVFRGCSS
-1111 LTSITIPDSVTS
+1111 LTFITIPDSVTS
-1123 IGSSAFSDCSG
+1123 IGSFAFEACSN
-1134 LTSITIPDSVTS
+1134 
-1146 IGSSAF
+1146 
-1152 SDCSGLTSI
+1152 
-1161 TIPDSVTSIG
+1161 
-1171 DRVFYGCSGLTSVT
+1171 LTSVT
-1185 IGDSVTSIGESA
+1185 IGSSVT
-1197 FYHCNSLTSIVIPDS
+1197 
-1212 VTSIGEDAFSGCT
+1212 
-1225 SLTSVTIGDSVTS
+1225 
-1238 IGSNAFT
+1238 
-1245 GTAWYNSQ
+1245 
-1253 PNGVVY
+1253 
-1259 AGKVA
+1259 
-1264 YKYKGTM
+1264 
-1271 PSSTSIVLRED
+1271 
-1282 TIAIE
+1282 
-1287 DYAFSGCTGLTSIT
+1287 
-1301 IPDSVTSIGS
+1301 
-1311 YAFEDCSRLVEI
+1311 
-1323 NWNAVSVSDFSSVS
+1323 
-1337 NVFYNAGT
+1337 
-1345 AGDGITV
+1345 
-1352 TFGDSVEKIPAYA
+1352 
-1365 FYVSNSSYRPNIK
+1365 NI
-1378 SVTIGN
+1378 
-1384 GVTSIEGYAFAWCTS
+1384 GYA
-1399 LTSVAIPDSVTS
+1399 
-1411 IERYAFRSCSSLTSV
+1411 AFRGCDNLTSV

-1441 ATSGTSLSSSNL
+1441 ATSGTSLSSSSL

-1462 LRSTYVEYYW
+1462 LSSTYVNYYW

>member
-1 MKRKICV
+1 MRRKIYV
-8 VLAVFLCIVAMCI
+8 VLAVLLCVVAMCV

-28 SAQNNTGQTSE
+28 GTQNNTEQP
-39 GDLPSETPV
+39 GDGNPPSETPV
-48 EPDKNDPE
+48 DPGTE
-56 NSDPSRP
+56 A
-63 KTYSVT
+63 YSVT
-69 FVADGNVVSVVS
+69 FIADGNVVSVVP
-81 YSENTATISEPSVP
+81 YTQNTTTISEPSVP

-112 NIIVNA
+112 
-118 VYTPIKYTVTFV
+118 
-130 ADGATVG
+130 
-137 TAVYTVENRD
+137 D
-147 IAEPL
+147 I
-152 VPEKTGYSAEWENY
+152 
-166 TLTIVYT
+166 
-173 VIFVADNETVAERRY
+173 
-188 TVEDNTFAVPSVPN
+188 
-202 KVGYTGVWETYSLK
+202 
-216 TGDMTVN
+216 TVN

-237 DGATAGTAV
+237 DGETVGTAV
-246 YTVENRDIAEP
+246 YTVENHDIEVPSVTEKIGYSAKWENYVLTTGDITIHALYDPIAYTIVFVADNETVAERTYTIEDKTFAVPSVPQKPGYTAAWETYSLTTGNLTVNAVYTPIEYTVTFVADGETVDTALYTVENRDIEEP
-257 LVPEKTGYSA
+257 PVPAKPGYSA
-267 EWENYTLTVTFAA
+267 EWENYILTAGNVTVNAVYTPVVYTVTFAA

-349 TIEDN
+349 TIEDD
-354 AVAEPQVPH
+354 AVAEPQVPY
-363 KENCI
+363 KENCV
-368 GTWEDYTLTGRDF
+368 GTWEDYTLSGGNF

-392 FALTTDSSFYVV
+392 FALTVDSSFYVV
-404 LRYAGNEE
+404 LRYNGNEE

-426 AIAEDAFAGN
+426 AIAENAFAGN

-455 FGGCTSLANI
+455 FSGCTSLADI
-465 NIPANVQLIGDDAF
+465 NIPANVQLIGDNAF
-479 SGCTSLRTL
+479 EGCTSLQTISLGR
-488 SMGQSVATI
+488 SVTTI
-497 GANAFAHCTALRSIT
+497 GESAFANCTALRSIT

-545 GVFRHAESLETINF
+545 GVFRHAESLETINI
-559 PTLII
+559 PSLIT
-564 AIPNVTFQYCLSLK
+564 AIPNVTFQYCRSLK

-741 CDKEATTITIRDG
+741 CDKETTTITIRDG

-759 SGVFD
+759 NGVFD
-764 SCTDASSLTIPEN
+764 SCTDAFSLTIPEN

-783 EDFVSLKNLT
+783 EDFASLKNLT
-793 HAAFPITA
+793 HAAFPTTA

-826 SGCTSLTSVTIPDSV
+826 SGYTSLTSITIPDSV
-841 TSIGYEAFRSCS
+841 TSIGDYAFEDCSGLKSVTIGDGVTSIGFAAFRGCSNLTSITIPDSVTSIGSSAFEACTDLASVTIGRGTTSIGSSAFYDCSNLTSVTIGRGATSIGSSAFYDCSNLTSITIPDSVTSIGSYAFYNCS
-853 SLTSVTI
+853 SLTSITI
-860 PDNVINIGIGAFNG
+860 PDSVTSIGNHAFSV
-874 CSSLESMTIAF
+874 CSSLENITIPF
-885 VGNKANKTSSDT
+885 VGAAAGKTSSDT

-906 GTSSYTGGTAV
+906 GISSYTGGTGV
-917 EQRYYGSSTSST
+917 EQTYHGSSTSRTTST
-929 TYDTYYIPSSLRS
+929 TYYIPSSLHS

-966 PDSVTSIA
+966 PDSVTSIG
-974 SCAFEACSN
+974 SYAFYNCSNLTSITIPDSVTSIGSSAFYDCSNLTSITIPDSVTSIESYAFQACSN

-996 GWSAFSGCTGLTEI
+996 G
-1010 YYTGD
+1010 
-1015 VASWC
+1015 
-1020 GISGLGD
+1020 
-1027 IMSSG
+1027 
-1032 RMLYIGGE
+1032 
-1040 EVEGDL
+1040 
-1046 VIPDGVTSIGSYAF
+1046 SYAF
-1060 YNCSGL
+1060 YDCSGL
-1066 TSITIPDSVTSI
+1066 TSVTIGNGVTSI
-1078 GNYAFEG
+1078 GNYAF
-1085 CSGLTSITIPDSV
+1085 
-1098 TSIGRYAFYGCSG
+1098 FY
-1111 LTSITIPDSVTS
+1111 
-1123 IGSSAFSDCSG
+1123 
-1134 LTSITIPDSVTS
+1134 
-1146 IGSSAF
+1146 
-1152 SDCSGLTSI
+1152 CSGLTSI

-1171 DRVFYGCSGLTSVT
+1171 DYAFYNCSGLTSIT
-1185 IGDSVTSIGESA
+1185 HHPRQRDK
-1197 FYHCNSLTSIVIPDS
+1197 H
-1212 VTSIGEDAFSGCT
+1212 
-1225 SLTSVTIGDSVTS
+1225 
-1238 IGSNAFT
+1238 
-1245 GTAWYNSQ
+1245 
-1253 PNGVVY
+1253 
-1259 AGKVA
+1259 
-1264 YKYKGTM
+1264 
-1271 PSSTSIVLRED
+1271 R
-1282 TIAIE
+1282 
-1287 DYAFSGCTGLTSIT
+1287 GL
-1301 IPDSVTSIGS
+1301 
-1311 YAFEDCSRLVEI
+1311 CL
-1323 NWNAVSVSDFSSVS
+1323 
-1337 NVFYNAGT
+1337 
-1345 AGDGITV
+1345 
-1352 TFGDSVEKIPAYA
+1352 
-1365 FYVSNSSYRPNIK
+1365 
-1378 SVTIGN
+1378 
-1384 GVTSIEGYAFAWCTS
+1384 
-1399 LTSVAIPDSVTS
+1399 L
-1411 IERYAFRSCSSLTSV
+1411 
-1426 TFEYTSN
+1426 
-1433 WYVTSDST
+1433 
-1441 ATSGTSLSSSNL
+1441 
-1453 VNPSTAATW
+1453 
-1462 LRSTYVEYYW
+1462 
-1472 KRK
+1472 

>member
-1 MKRKICV
+1 
-8 VLAVFLCIVAMCI
+8 MCI

-28 SAQNNTGQTSE
+28 SAQNNRGQTSE

-118 VYTPIKYTVTFV
+118 VYTPIEYTVTFV

-147 IAEPL
+147 IAEPP

-166 TLTIVYT
+166 TLTTGDITIHALYTPIVYT
-173 VIFVADNETVAERRY
+173 VTFAADGETVAERRY

-237 DGATAGTAV
+237 DGATVGTAV

-267 EWENYTLTVTFAA
+267 EWENYTLTAGNVTVNAVYTPVVYTVTFAA
-280 DGEFIAERTYTIEHT
+280 DGETVAERTYTIEHT

-455 FGGCTSLANI
+455 FSGCTSLANI

-479 SGCTSLRTL
+479 SGCTSLQTL

-679 TAVAFEDGQTAITSI
+679 TAVAFEDGRTAITSI

-715 PDAFTGCEGALYNEY
+715 PDAFTGCEGALYNEN

-741 CDKEATTITIRDG
+741 CDKEATAITLRDG

-759 SGVFD
+759 NGVFD
-764 SCTDASSLTIPEN
+764 SCTDAFSLTIPEN

-783 EDFVSLKNLT
+783 ENFASLTNLT
-793 HAAFPITA
+793 HAAFPTTA
-801 IALIPKNKL
+801 IALIPNNI
-810 QNAVITSGTNI
+810 QNAVITSGTSI
-821 ENSAF
+821 GDSAF
-826 SGCTSLTSVTIPDSV
+826 F
-841 TSIGYEAFRSCS
+841 GYTR
-853 SLTSVTI
+853 LTSVTI
-860 PDNVINIGIGAFNG
+860 PDNV
-874 CSSLESMTIAF
+874 
-885 VGNKANKTSSDT
+885 
-897 YQYPFGYIF
+897 
-906 GTSSYTGGTAV
+906 
-917 EQRYYGSSTSST
+917 
-929 TYDTYYIPSSLRS
+929 
-942 VTVTGGNI
+942 
-950 LYGAFY
+950 
-956 NCSML
+956 
-961 TSVTI
+961 
-966 PDSVTSIA
+966 
-974 SCAFEACSN
+974 
-983 LTSIT
+983 
-988 IPDSVTSI
+988 TSI
-996 GWSAFSGCTGLTEI
+996 GDS
-1010 YYTGD
+1010 
-1015 VASWC
+1015 
-1020 GISGLGD
+1020 
-1027 IMSSG
+1027 
-1032 RMLYIGGE
+1032 
-1040 EVEGDL
+1040 
-1046 VIPDGVTSIGSYAF
+1046 AF

-1078 GNYAFEG
+1078 GDSAFYN

-1098 TSIGRYAFYGCSG
+1098 TSIGRDAFE
-1111 LTSITIPDSVTS
+1111 
-1123 IGSSAFSDCSG
+1123 DC
-1134 LTSITIPDSVTS
+1134 T
-1146 IGSSAF
+1146 
-1152 SDCSGLTSI
+1152 
-1161 TIPDSVTSIG
+1161 
-1171 DRVFYGCSGLTSVT
+1171 GLTSVT
-1185 IGDSVTSIGESA
+1185 
-1197 FYHCNSLTSIVIPDS
+1197 IPDS
-1212 VTSIGEDAFSGCT
+1212 VTSIGEDAFSDCDALVIYCEAASEPSGWDIGWNFSGYPVVWDCNNNNKDEDGYEYAVIDGLQYALKDGNAT
-1225 SLTSVTIGDSVTS
+1225 VKRQSSSITGSIDILASVTYEGEIYSVTS
-1238 IGSNAFT
+1238 IESWAF
-1245 GTAWYNSQ
+1245 Y
-1253 PNGVVY
+1253 
-1259 AGKVA
+1259 
-1264 YKYKGTM
+1264 
-1271 PSSTSIVLRED
+1271 D
-1282 TIAIE
+1282 
-1287 DYAFSGCTGLTSIT
+1287 CTGWINVT
-1301 IPDSVTSIGS
+1301 IPDSVTSIEP
-1311 YAFEDCSRLVEI
+1311 YAFSGC
-1323 NWNAVSVSDFSSVS
+1323 
-1337 NVFYNAGT
+1337 
-1345 AGDGITV
+1345 DG
-1352 TFGDSVEKIPAYA
+1352 
-1365 FYVSNSSYRPNIK
+1365 
-1378 SVTIGN
+1378 
-1384 GVTSIEGYAFAWCTS
+1384 
-1399 LTSVAIPDSVTS
+1399 
-1411 IERYAFRSCSSLTSV
+1411 LTSV
-1426 TFEYTSN
+1426 TFKYTSN
-1433 WYVTSDST
+1433 WYVTSNST
-1441 ATSGTSLSSSNL
+1441 ATSGISLSSSSL
-1453 VNPSTAATW
+1453 RNPFTAAAW
-1462 LRSTYVEYYW
+1462 LSSTYVDYYW

>member
-8 VLAVFLCIVAMCI
+8 VLAVFLCIIAMCI

-69 FVADGNVVSVVS
+69 FVAGGNVISVVS
-81 YSENTATISEPSVP
+81 YLENTATISEPSVP
-95 NKTGYT
+95 NMTGYT
-101 GAWEPYSLGAA
+101 GTWEQYSLGAA

-118 VYTPIKYTVTFV
+118 VYTPIEYTVTFVADGATVGTAVYTVENRDIAEPLVPEKTGYSAEWENYSLKTGDMTVNAVYTPIEYTVTFV

-166 TLTIVYT
+166 TLTTGDITIHALYTPIVYT
-173 VIFVADNETVAERRY
+173 VIFVADNETV
-188 TVEDNTFAVPSVPN
+188 
-202 KVGYTGVWETYSLK
+202 
-216 TGDMTVN
+216 
-223 AVYTPIEYTVTFVA
+223 
-237 DGATAGTAV
+237 
-246 YTVENRDIAEP
+246 
-257 LVPEKTGYSA
+257 
-267 EWENYTLTVTFAA
+267 
-280 DGEFIAERTYTIEHT
+280 AERTYTIEHT

-363 KENCI
+363 KENFI

-426 AIAEDAFAGN
+426 AIAENAFSGN

-455 FGGCTSLANI
+455 FSGCTSLTDI
-465 NIPANVQLIGDDAF
+465 NIPANVQLIGDNAF
-479 SGCTSLRTL
+479 EGCTSLQTL
-488 SMGQSVATI
+488 TLGRSVTTI
-497 GANAFAHCTALRSIT
+497 GESAFANCTSLRSIA

-559 PTLII
+559 PALII

-730 GITYADGWAIF
+730 GITYADDWAIF

-759 SGVFD
+759 NGVFD
-764 SCTDASSLTIPEN
+764 SCTDAFSLTIPEN

-783 EDFVSLKNLT
+783 EDFASLKNLT

-801 IALIPKNKL
+801 ISLIPKNKL

-826 SGCTSLTSVTIPDSV
+826 SGYISLTSVTIPDSV
-841 TSIGYEAFRSCS
+841 TSIG
-853 SLTSVTI
+853 
-860 PDNVINIGIGAFNG
+860 
-874 CSSLESMTIAF
+874 
-885 VGNKANKTSSDT
+885 
-897 YQYPFGYIF
+897 
-906 GTSSYTGGTAV
+906 SY
-917 EQRYYGSSTSST
+917 
-929 TYDTYYIPSSLRS
+929 
-942 VTVTGGNI
+942 
-950 LYGAFY
+950 AFY
-956 NCSML
+956 YCSG
-961 TSVTI
+961 
-966 PDSVTSIA
+966 
-974 SCAFEACSN
+974 

-996 GWSAFSGCTGLTEI
+996 GSSAFEDCSGLTSV
-1010 YYTGD
+1010 T
-1015 VASWC
+1015 
-1020 GISGLGD
+1020 
-1027 IMSSG
+1027 
-1032 RMLYIGGE
+1032 IGN
-1040 EVEGDL
+1040 
-1046 VIPDGVTSIGSYAF
+1046 GVTSIGSYAFEDCSGLTTITIPDSVTSIEDSAFYGCYTLVEVYNKSQLNIVAGSSGNGYVAYYAKNVYTNEDDAQLTTDENGFIFYYDGTEGYLVGYTGADVEIVLPGGFTAYDGTVLNSYAIYKYAF

-1078 GNYAFEG
+1078 GESAFEG
-1085 CSGLTSITIPDSV
+1085 CSGLTSVTIPDSV
-1098 TSIGRYAFYGCSG
+1098 TSIGRYAF
-1111 LTSITIPDSVTS
+1111 
-1123 IGSSAFSDCSG
+1123 
-1134 LTSITIPDSVTS
+1134 
-1146 IGSSAF
+1146 
-1152 SDCSGLTSI
+1152 
-1161 TIPDSVTSIG
+1161 
-1171 DRVFYGCSGLTSVT
+1171 
-1185 IGDSVTSIGESA
+1185 
-1197 FYHCNSLTSIVIPDS
+1197 
-1212 VTSIGEDAFSGCT
+1212 
-1225 SLTSVTIGDSVTS
+1225 
-1238 IGSNAFT
+1238 
-1245 GTAWYNSQ
+1245 Q
-1253 PNGVVY
+1253 
-1259 AGKVA
+1259 
-1264 YKYKGTM
+1264 
-1271 PSSTSIVLRED
+1271 
-1282 TIAIE
+1282 
-1287 DYAFSGCTGLTSIT
+1287 
-1301 IPDSVTSIGS
+1301 
-1311 YAFEDCSRLVEI
+1311 
-1323 NWNAVSVSDFSSVS
+1323 
-1337 NVFYNAGT
+1337 
-1345 AGDGITV
+1345 
-1352 TFGDSVEKIPAYA
+1352 
-1365 FYVSNSSYRPNIK
+1365 
-1378 SVTIGN
+1378 
-1384 GVTSIEGYAFAWCTS
+1384 
-1399 LTSVAIPDSVTS
+1399 
-1411 IERYAFRSCSSLTSV
+1411 SCSSLTSV

>member
-28 SAQNNTGQTSE
+28 SAQNNTGQTNE

-69 FVADGNVVSVVS
+69 FVADGNVISVVS
-81 YSENTATISEPSVP
+81 YLENTATISEPSVP

-101 GAWEPYSLGAA
+101 GTWEQYSLGAA

-118 VYTPIKYTVTFV
+118 VYTPIEYTVTFV

-166 TLTIVYT
+166 TLT
-173 VIFVADNETVAERRY
+173 
-188 TVEDNTFAVPSVPN
+188 
-202 KVGYTGVWETYSLK
+202 
-216 TGDMTVN
+216 TGDITIH
-223 AVYTPIEYTVTFVA
+223 ALYTPI
-237 DGATAGTAV
+237 V
-246 YTVENRDIAEP
+246 Y
-257 LVPEKTGYSA
+257 
-267 EWENYTLTVTFAA
+267 TVTFAA

-455 FGGCTSLANI
+455 FSGCTSLANI
-465 NIPANVQLIGDDAF
+465 NIPANVQLIGDNAF
-479 SGCTSLRTL
+479 SGCTSLQTL

-524 FDGCTALTD
+524 FDGCTVLTD

-559 PTLII
+559 PSLIT
-564 AIPNVTFQYCLSLK
+564 AIPNVTFQYCRSLK
-578 SVVIP
+578 NIVIP

-679 TAVAFEDGQTAITSI
+679 TAVAFEDGRTAITSI

-715 PDAFTGCEGALYNEY
+715 PDAFTGCEGALYNEN

-741 CDKEATTITIRDG
+741 CDEEATAITLRDG

-759 SGVFD
+759 NGVFD
-764 SCTDASSLTIPEN
+764 NCTDAFSLTIPGN

-783 EDFVSLKNLT
+783 EDFASLKNLT
-793 HAAFPITA
+793 HAAFPTTA
-801 IALIPKNKL
+801 IALIPKNT
-810 QNAVITSGTNI
+810 QNAVIT
-821 ENSAF
+821 
-826 SGCTSLTSVTIPDSV
+826 
-841 TSIGYEAFRSCS
+841 
-853 SLTSVTI
+853 
-860 PDNVINIGIGAFNG
+860 NG
-874 CSSLESMTIAF
+874 
-885 VGNKANKTSSDT
+885 
-897 YQYPFGYIF
+897 
-906 GTSSYTGGTAV
+906 
-917 EQRYYGSSTSST
+917 
-929 TYDTYYIPSSLRS
+929 
-942 VTVTGGNI
+942 
-950 LYGAFY
+950 
-956 NCSML
+956 
-961 TSVTI
+961 
-966 PDSVTSIA
+966 
-974 SCAFEACSN
+974 
-983 LTSIT
+983 
-988 IPDSVTSI
+988 
-996 GWSAFSGCTGLTEI
+996 
-1010 YYTGD
+1010 
-1015 VASWC
+1015 
-1020 GISGLGD
+1020 
-1027 IMSSG
+1027 
-1032 RMLYIGGE
+1032 
-1040 EVEGDL
+1040 
-1046 VIPDGVTSIGSYAF
+1046 TSIGSYAF
-1060 YNCSGL
+1060 EDYTGL
-1066 TSITIPDSVTSI
+1066 TSVTIGNSVTSI
-1078 GNYAFEG
+1078 GY
-1085 CSGLTSITIPDSV
+1085 
-1098 TSIGRYAFYGCSG
+1098 R
-1111 LTSITIPDSVTS
+1111 
-1123 IGSSAFSDCSG
+1123 AFS
-1134 LTSITIPDSVTS
+1134 
-1146 IGSSAF
+1146 
-1152 SDCSGLTSI
+1152 
-1161 TIPDSVTSIG
+1161 
-1171 DRVFYGCSGLTSVT
+1171 GCSGLTSVT
-1185 IGDSVTSIGESA
+1185 IPNSVTSIDSYA
-1197 FYHCNSLTSIVIPDS
+1197 FYNCTGLTSVYISDIAAWCGIDFNGSYTNPLSYAHNLYLNGELVTDLAIPYS
-1212 VTSIGEDAFSGCT
+1212 VTSIWSSAFEGC
-1225 SLTSVTIGDSVTS
+1225 DS
-1238 IGSNAFT
+1238 
-1245 GTAWYNSQ
+1245 
-1253 PNGVVY
+1253 
-1259 AGKVA
+1259 
-1264 YKYKGTM
+1264 
-1271 PSSTSIVLRED
+1271 
-1282 TIAIE
+1282 
-1287 DYAFSGCTGLTSIT
+1287 LTSIT

-1311 YAFEDCSRLVEI
+1311 YAFYYCS
-1323 NWNAVSVSDFSSVS
+1323 
-1337 NVFYNAGT
+1337 
-1345 AGDGITV
+1345 
-1352 TFGDSVEKIPAYA
+1352 
-1365 FYVSNSSYRPNIK
+1365 
-1378 SVTIGN
+1378 
-1384 GVTSIEGYAFAWCTS
+1384 S
-1399 LTSVAIPDSVTS
+1399 LTSITIPDSVTS
-1411 IERYAFRSCSSLTSV
+1411 IGSYAFQSCSSLTSITIPDSVTSIGNWAFSGCTGLTSV

-1433 WYVTSDST
+1433 WYVTNST

-1462 LRSTYVEYYW
+1462 LRSTYVNYYW

>member
-1 MKRKICV
+1 
-8 VLAVFLCIVAMCI
+8 MCI

-28 SAQNNTGQTSE
+28 SAQNNTGQTNE
-39 GDLPSETPV
+39 GDLPSETPL

-56 NSDPSRP
+56 NSDPSQS

-118 VYTPIKYTVTFV
+118 VYTPIEYTVTFV
-130 ADGATVG
+130 ADSATVG

-166 TLTIVYT
+166 TLTTGDITIHALYTPVVYT
-173 VIFVADNETVAERRY
+173 VIFVADNETVAERTY
-188 TVEDNTFAVPSVPN
+188 TVEDNTFAAPSVPN

-237 DGATAGTAV
+237 DGATVDTV
-246 YTVENRDIAEP
+246 LYTVENRDIAEP

-267 EWENYTLTVTFAA
+267 EWENYTLTAGNVTVNAVYTPVVYTVTFAA
-280 DGEFIAERTYTIEHT
+280 DGETVAERTYTIEHT

-455 FGGCTSLANI
+455 FSGCTSLANI

-559 PTLII
+559 PSLIT
-564 AIPNVTFQYCLSLK
+564 AIPNVTFQYCRSLK
-578 SVVIP
+578 NIVIP

-741 CDKEATTITIRDG
+741 CDEEATAITLRDG

-759 SGVFD
+759 NGVFD
-764 SCTDASSLTIPEN
+764 SCTDAFSLTIPEN

-783 EDFVSLKNLT
+783 ENFASLTNLT
-793 HAAFPITA
+793 HAAFPTTA
-801 IALIPKNKL
+801 IALIPNNI
-810 QNAVITSGTNI
+810 QNAVITRGTSI
-821 ENSAF
+821 GGSAF
-826 SGCTSLTSVTIPDSV
+826 SNYTGLTSVTIGNSVTSIGSWAFYNCTGLTSVTIGNSVTSIGVCAFNDCSKLIEVYNKSTLDITEGSSKNGEVAYYAKHVYTEEGGSWFTDTADGFRFFYDGTDGYLMGYYGEEEAITLPDGFTAYDGTEVTEYAIYAYAFSSCSGLTSVTIPDSV
-841 TSIGYEAFRSCS
+841 TSIGYRA
-853 SLTSVTI
+853 L
-860 PDNVINIGIGAFNG
+860 
-874 CSSLESMTIAF
+874 
-885 VGNKANKTSSDT
+885 
-897 YQYPFGYIF
+897 
-906 GTSSYTGGTAV
+906 
-917 EQRYYGSSTSST
+917 
-929 TYDTYYIPSSLRS
+929 
-942 VTVTGGNI
+942 
-950 LYGAFY
+950 Y
-956 NCSML
+956 NC
-961 TSVTI
+961 T
-966 PDSVTSIA
+966 
-974 SCAFEACSN
+974 
-983 LTSIT
+983 
-988 IPDSVTSI
+988 
-996 GWSAFSGCTGLTEI
+996 
-1010 YYTGD
+1010 
-1015 VASWC
+1015 
-1020 GISGLGD
+1020 
-1027 IMSSG
+1027 
-1032 RMLYIGGE
+1032 
-1040 EVEGDL
+1040 
-1046 VIPDGVTSIGSYAF
+1046 
-1060 YNCSGL
+1060 GL
-1066 TSITIPDSVTSI
+1066 TSITIPFVGATKNGTENTHFGYIFGASTHVYNDDCVPVSLKEVIITGGTSI
-1078 GNYAFEG
+1078 EYRAFEN
-1085 CSGLTSITIPDSV
+1085 CT
-1098 TSIGRYAFYGCSG
+1098 
-1111 LTSITIPDSVTS
+1111 
-1123 IGSSAFSDCSG
+1123 
-1134 LTSITIPDSVTS
+1134 
-1146 IGSSAF
+1146 
-1152 SDCSGLTSI
+1152 
-1161 TIPDSVTSIG
+1161 
-1171 DRVFYGCSGLTSVT
+1171 GLTSVT
-1185 IGDSVTSIGESA
+1185 IGDSVTSIKYRA
-1197 FYHCNSLTSIVIPDS
+1197 FYN
-1212 VTSIGEDAFSGCT
+1212 
-1225 SLTSVTIGDSVTS
+1225 
-1238 IGSNAFT
+1238 
-1245 GTAWYNSQ
+1245 
-1253 PNGVVY
+1253 
-1259 AGKVA
+1259 
-1264 YKYKGTM
+1264 
-1271 PSSTSIVLRED
+1271 
-1282 TIAIE
+1282 
-1287 DYAFSGCTGLTSIT
+1287 CTGLTS
-1301 IPDSVTSIGS
+1301 
-1311 YAFEDCSRLVEI
+1311 
-1323 NWNAVSVSDFSSVS
+1323 
-1337 NVFYNAGT
+1337 
-1345 AGDGITV
+1345 V
-1352 TFGDSVEKIPAYA
+1352 TFK
-1365 FYVSNSSYRPNIK
+1365 
-1378 SVTIGN
+1378 
-1384 GVTSIEGYAFAWCTS
+1384 
-1399 LTSVAIPDSVTS
+1399 
-1411 IERYAFRSCSSLTSV
+1411 
-1426 TFEYTSN
+1426 YTSN
-1433 WYVTSDST
+1433 WYVTLSST

-1462 LRSTYVEYYW
+1462 LRLTYVDYYW
-1472 KRK
+1472 KR

>member
-1 MKRKICV
+1 MKRKIYV
-8 VLAVFLCIVAMCI
+8 VLAVFLCVVAMCV

-112 NIIVNA
+112 NITVNA
-118 VYTPIKYTVTFV
+118 VYTPIEYTVTFV

-166 TLTIVYT
+166 TLTTGDITIHALYTPIVYT
-173 VIFVADNETVAERRY
+173 VIFVADNETVAECRY

-237 DGATAGTAV
+237 DGATVGTAV

-267 EWENYTLTVTFAA
+267 EWENYTLTTGDITIHALYTPIVYTVTFAA

-392 FALTTDSSFYVV
+392 FALATDSSFYVV

-564 AIPNVTFQYCLSLK
+564 AIPNVAFQYCLSLK

-679 TAVAFEDGQTAITSI
+679 TAVAFEDGRTAITSI

-741 CDKEATTITIRDG
+741 CDKEATAITIRDG

-759 SGVFD
+759 NGVFD
-764 SCTDASSLTIPEN
+764 SCTDAFSLTIPEN

-783 EDFVSLKNLT
+783 EDFASLKNLT
-793 HAAFPITA
+793 HAAFPTTA
-801 IALIPKNKL
+801 IALIPNNI
-810 QNAVITSGTNI
+810 QNAVITSGTSI
-821 ENSAF
+821 GDSAF
-826 SGCTSLTSVTIPDSV
+826 FGYTRLTSVTIPDNVTSIGDSAFFGCTRLTSVTIPNNVTSIGDSAFYNCSSLTSVTIPDSV
-841 TSIGYEAFRSCS
+841 TSIGSR
-853 SLTSVTI
+853 
-860 PDNVINIGIGAFNG
+860 
-874 CSSLESMTIAF
+874 
-885 VGNKANKTSSDT
+885 
-897 YQYPFGYIF
+897 
-906 GTSSYTGGTAV
+906 
-917 EQRYYGSSTSST
+917 
-929 TYDTYYIPSSLRS
+929 
-942 VTVTGGNI
+942 
-950 LYGAFY
+950 
-956 NCSML
+956 
-961 TSVTI
+961 
-966 PDSVTSIA
+966 
-974 SCAFEACSN
+974 AFE
-983 LTSIT
+983 
-988 IPDSVTSI
+988 D
-996 GWSAFSGCTGLTEI
+996 CTGLT
-1010 YYTGD
+1010 
-1015 VASWC
+1015 
-1020 GISGLGD
+1020 
-1027 IMSSG
+1027 
-1032 RMLYIGGE
+1032 
-1040 EVEGDL
+1040 
-1046 VIPDGVTSIGSYAF
+1046 SI
-1060 YNCSGL
+1060 
-1066 TSITIPDSVTSI
+1066 I
-1078 GNYAFEG
+1078 
-1085 CSGLTSITIPDSV
+1085 
-1098 TSIGRYAFYGCSG
+1098 
-1111 LTSITIPDSVTS
+1111 
-1123 IGSSAFSDCSG
+1123 
-1134 LTSITIPDSVTS
+1134 
-1146 IGSSAF
+1146 
-1152 SDCSGLTSI
+1152 
-1161 TIPDSVTSIG
+1161 
-1171 DRVFYGCSGLTSVT
+1171 
-1185 IGDSVTSIGESA
+1185 
-1197 FYHCNSLTSIVIPDS
+1197 IPDS
-1212 VTSIGEDAFSGCT
+1212 VTSIGEDAFSDCDALVIYCEAASEPSGWDIGWNFSGYPVVWDCNNNNKDEDGYEYAVIDGLQYALKDGNAT
-1225 SLTSVTIGDSVTS
+1225 VKRQSSSITGSIDILASVTYEGEIYSVTS
-1238 IGSNAFT
+1238 IESWAF
-1245 GTAWYNSQ
+1245 Y
-1253 PNGVVY
+1253 
-1259 AGKVA
+1259 
-1264 YKYKGTM
+1264 
-1271 PSSTSIVLRED
+1271 D
-1282 TIAIE
+1282 
-1287 DYAFSGCTGLTSIT
+1287 CTGWINVT
-1301 IPDSVTSIGS
+1301 IPDSVTSIEP
-1311 YAFEDCSRLVEI
+1311 YAFSGC
-1323 NWNAVSVSDFSSVS
+1323 
-1337 NVFYNAGT
+1337 
-1345 AGDGITV
+1345 DGL
-1352 TFGDSVEKIPAYA
+1352 K
-1365 FYVSNSSYRPNIK
+1365 
-1378 SVTIGN
+1378 
-1384 GVTSIEGYAFAWCTS
+1384 
-1399 LTSVAIPDSVTS
+1399 
-1411 IERYAFRSCSSLTSV
+1411 SV

-1441 ATSGTSLSSSNL
+1441 ATSGISLSSSSL
-1453 VNPSTAATW
+1453 RNPFTAAAW

>member
-1 MKRKICV
+1 
-8 VLAVFLCIVAMCI
+8 MCI

-28 SAQNNTGQTSE
+28 GTQNNTEQP
-39 GDLPSETPV
+39 GDGNPPSETPV

-63 KTYSVT
+63 KTCSVT

-118 VYTPIKYTVTFV
+118 VYTPIEYTVTFV

-166 TLTIVYT
+166 TLTTGDITIHALYTPIVYT

-237 DGATAGTAV
+237 DGATVGTAV

-267 EWENYTLTVTFAA
+267 EWENYTLTAGDITIHALYTPIVYTVTFAA

-317 TTGDLTVN
+317 TTGDLAVN

-331 EYMITFVADGKTV
+331 EYMITFVADGETV

-349 TIEDN
+349 TIEDD
-354 AVAEPQVPH
+354 AVTEPQVPY
-363 KENCI
+363 KENCV
-368 GTWEDYTLTGRDF
+368 GTWEDYTLSGGDL

-559 PTLII
+559 PSLIT
-564 AIPNVTFQYCLSLK
+564 AIPNVTFQYCRSLK
-578 SVVIP
+578 SVIIP

-595 YCYGLDSLRIEG
+595 YCYGLENLRLEG

-640 YIFYNAGSSTEGV
+640 YIFYNAGTSAAGI
-653 TLTLGTNAVIPNKL
+653 TLTLGVNAVIPDNL
-667 FDPVFDENKPLI
+667 FNPVFDENTPLI
-679 TAVAFEDGQTAITSI
+679 TAVVFEEGWTTITSI
-694 YSDGL
+694 YPEGL
-699 PYLESI
+699 PYLESVTLPNSVTTIEDEAFYGYNNLKYYEYDNACYLGSETNPYLFLAKAKDTSI
-705 TIPDSVTTIE
+705 TSCIISEQTRFIYNSAFLGCTDLMSIIIPDSVTSI
-715 PDAFTGCEGALYNEY
+715 G
-730 GITYADGWAIF
+730 
-741 CDKEATTITIRDG
+741 
-754 IRGIA
+754 
-759 SGVFD
+759 S
-764 SCTDASSLTIPEN
+764 
-777 FSNLTA
+777 
-783 EDFVSLKNLT
+783 
-793 HAAFPITA
+793 
-801 IALIPKNKL
+801 
-810 QNAVITSGTNI
+810 
-821 ENSAF
+821 SAF
-826 SGCTSLTSVTIPDSV
+826 SGCTSLTSITIPDSV
-841 TSIGYEAFRSCS
+841 TSIEVWTFSGCT
-853 SLTSVTI
+853 SLTSITI
-860 PDNVINIGIGAFNG
+860 PDRVTSIGGGAFSG
-874 CSSLESMTIAF
+874 CSSLENITVPF
-885 VGNKANKTSSDT
+885 VGAEAGKTSSST

-906 GTSSYTGGTAV
+906 GTSSYTGGTGV
-917 EQRYYGSSTSST
+917 MQTYYGSSTSSRT
-929 TYDTYYIPSSLRS
+929 STTYYIPSSLRS
-942 VTVTGGNI
+942 VTVTGGEI

-966 PDSVTSIA
+966 PRVTNIV
-974 SCAFEACSN
+974 
-983 LTSIT
+983 
-988 IPDSVTSI
+988 D
-996 GWSAFSGCTGLTEI
+996 
-1010 YYTGD
+1010 
-1015 VASWC
+1015 
-1020 GISGLGD
+1020 
-1027 IMSSG
+1027 
-1032 RMLYIGGE
+1032 R
-1040 EVEGDL
+1040 
-1046 VIPDGVTSIGSYAF
+1046 AF
-1060 YNCSGL
+1060 YN
-1066 TSITIPDSVTSI
+1066 
-1078 GNYAFEG
+1078 
-1085 CSGLTSITIPDSV
+1085 
-1098 TSIGRYAFYGCSG
+1098 
-1111 LTSITIPDSVTS
+1111 
-1123 IGSSAFSDCSG
+1123 
-1134 LTSITIPDSVTS
+1134 
-1146 IGSSAF
+1146 
-1152 SDCSGLTSI
+1152 
-1161 TIPDSVTSIG
+1161 
-1171 DRVFYGCSGLTSVT
+1171 
-1185 IGDSVTSIGESA
+1185 
-1197 FYHCNSLTSIVIPDS
+1197 
-1212 VTSIGEDAFSGCT
+1212 CT
-1225 SLTSVTIGDSVTS
+1225 SLTSVTIPYGVTH
-1238 IGSNAFT
+1238 IGNSAF
-1245 GTAWYNSQ
+1245 
-1253 PNGVVY
+1253 
-1259 AGKVA
+1259 
-1264 YKYKGTM
+1264 
-1271 PSSTSIVLRED
+1271 R
-1282 TIAIE
+1282 
-1287 DYAFSGCTGLTSIT
+1287 GCTGLTSVT
-1301 IPDSVTSIGS
+1301 IPNSVTSI
-1311 YAFEDCSRLVEI
+1311 D
-1323 NWNAVSVSDFSSVS
+1323 
-1337 NVFYNAGT
+1337 
-1345 AGDGITV
+1345 
-1352 TFGDSVEKIPAYA
+1352 PYA
-1365 FYVSNSSYRPNIK
+1365 FY
-1378 SVTIGN
+1378 G
-1384 GVTSIEGYAFAWCTS
+1384 CTS
-1399 LTSVAIPDSVTS
+1399 LASVTLGGITGWYIAS
-1411 IERYAFRSCSSLTSV
+1411 FSS
-1426 TFEYTSN
+1426 
-1433 WYVTSDST
+1433 
-1441 ATSGTSLSSSNL
+1441 ATSGTSLSSGSL
-1453 VNPSTAATW
+1453 ANPSTAAMW
-1462 LRSTYVEYYW
+1462 LTSTYYKYYW
-1472 KRK
+1472 KR

>member
-28 SAQNNTGQTSE
+28 SAQNNRGQTSE

-56 NSDPSRP
+56 NSDPSQP

-69 FVADGNVVSVVS
+69 FVADGNVISVVS
-81 YSENTATISEPSVP
+81 YLENTATISEPSVP
-95 NKTGYT
+95 NMTGYIGT
-101 GAWEPYSLGAA
+101 WEQYSLGAA

-118 VYTPIKYTVTFV
+118 VYTPIEYTVTFV

-147 IAEPL
+147 ITEPL

-166 TLTIVYT
+166 TLTTGDITIHALYTPNT

-237 DGATAGTAV
+237 DGATVGTAV

-267 EWENYTLTVTFAA
+267 EWENYTLTTGDITIHALYTP
-280 DGEFIAERTYTIEHT
+280 TYTIEHT

-344 GKVGY
+344 GKAGY

-368 GTWEDYTLTGRDF
+368 GTWEDYTLTGGDF

-426 AIAEDAFAGN
+426 AIAENAFSGN

-455 FGGCTSLANI
+455 FSGCTSLADI
-465 NIPANVQLIGDDAF
+465 NIPANVQLIGDNAF

-488 SMGQSVATI
+488 SIGQSVATI

-679 TAVAFEDGQTAITSI
+679 TAVAFEDGRTAITSI

-715 PDAFTGCEGALYNEY
+715 PDAFIGCEGALYNEN

-741 CDKEATTITIRDG
+741 CDKEATAITLLDG

-759 SGVFD
+759 NGVFD
-764 SCTDASSLTIPEN
+764 SCTDAFSLTIPEN

-783 EDFVSLKNLT
+783 EDFASLTNLT
-793 HAAFPITA
+793 HAAFPTTA

-841 TSIGYEAFRSCS
+841 TSIGYEAFRDCTSLSSITIPDSVTSIESYVFRGCS

-1015 VASWC
+1015 VDSWC

-1078 GNYAFEG
+1078 G
-1085 CSGLTSITIPDSV
+1085 
-1098 TSIGRYAFYGCSG
+1098 
-1111 LTSITIPDSVTS
+1111 
-1123 IGSSAFSDCSG
+1123 SSAFSDCSG

-1152 SDCSGLTSI
+1152 YGCSGLTSI

-1311 YAFEDCSRLVEI
+1311 YAFEDCIRLVEI

-1426 TFEYTSN
+1426 TFEYTLN

-1441 ATSGTSLSSSNL
+1441 ATSGTSLSSSSL
-1453 VNPSTAATW
+1453 RNPSTAATW
-1462 LRSTYVEYYW
+1462 LRSTYVDYYW